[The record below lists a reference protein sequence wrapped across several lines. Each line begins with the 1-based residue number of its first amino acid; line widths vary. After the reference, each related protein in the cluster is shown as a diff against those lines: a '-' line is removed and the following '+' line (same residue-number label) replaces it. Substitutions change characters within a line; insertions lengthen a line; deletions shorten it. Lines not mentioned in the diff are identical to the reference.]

1 VQKISGLLIAALLA
15 ACAAAPALERPS
27 VVEVTSTDAIQVFF
41 SDPSAADAQFV
52 EGGPDEELAAAIDA
66 ARLSVEVAIHNL
78 NLYSVRDALL
88 AAQERGVDVRMVVEG
103 DNFGSQELHPY
114 LAAGIPVV
122 LDGDRGTMHNKFVVI
137 DRYEVWTGSVNFTV
151 GDMYYSRNN
160 LLRLRSGELA
170 ENYLHEFEEMFI
182 NGEFS
187 DGSHADTLHPE
198 IGISGV
204 EIENYFSPDDGTLG
218 YLVDLVNDADESVYF
233 LAFSLTSDPLAEAL
247 VAAQQRGVEVRGV
260 MDESQVASNQGGDY
274 EFLRAAGVDVR
285 QDGEGGNLHHK
296 VLIID
301 GEMVVTGSYNF
312 SRNAEERNDEN
323 TLVIYSE
330 DIAAQFL
337 HEFLQLWELG
347 F

>member
-15 ACAAAPALERPS
+15 ACAAAPAVERPS
-27 VVEVTSTDAIQVFF
+27 VLEASSTDSIQVFF
-41 SDPSAADAQFV
+41 TDPNAADAQLV
-52 EGGPDEELAAAIDA
+52 EGGPDEELAGAIDA
-66 ARLSVEVAIHNL
+66 ARLSVDIAIHNL

-88 AAQERGVDVRMVVEG
+88 AAQERGVDVRMVVEV

-122 LDGDRGTMHNKFVVI
+122 LDGEQGTMHNKFVVI

-160 LLRLRSGELA
+160 LLRLRSAELA
-170 ENYLHEFEEMFI
+170 ENYLHEFDEMFV
-182 NGEFS
+182 NGLFS
-187 DGSHADTLHPE
+187 DDSRNDTVH
-198 IGISGV
+198 SAV
-204 EIENYFSPDDGTLG
+204 EINAMQVKNYFSPDDGTLAH
-218 YLVDLVNDADESVYF
+218 LVELVNAADESVYF

-274 EFLRAAGVDVR
+274 DFLRAAGVDVR

-301 GEMVVTGSYNF
+301 GEIVVTGSYNF

-330 DIAAQFL
+330 NIAAQYL